1 MKNGIIGLFAIS
13 LLLGSILVISYQ
25 PAYAEQIITAKS
37 TSLETTSILELKN
50 NQGNTANI
58 ESVRIW
64 LSGDNSFKSFKTEK
78 GWTGKFEVGG
88 QVLVFTTQ
96 ELIKPGESVKF
107 GIKTVSENPAIN
119 WKAIDQNDQVIQSAK
134 TITAPPALETTPE
147 INKSETT
154 PEINKT
160 EIIAIK
166 NESMFRFIPE
176 KPSPGSD
183 FRIIGEDFV
192 PNKNLDFYID
202 DYMIKSITTDN
213 DGKFITTATIPDNL
227 FSERT
232 EFIITDSS
240 GGEKTISIRLSSNE
254 KREISETIKI
264 SIANTPQNVKR
275 GEIVILEGGGTPN
288 TTLTLTT
295 SYQNGILLGVNT
307 ASVGSDGKWSYDF
320 LISPDFD
327 LKKIN
332 VEVTDGK
339 SKIVR
344 NMQVLSANLINI
356 SPSESRYEIGDTV
369 IFSGTALPNEEI
381 SLIIEDPIQAEI
393 FSRTLGV
400 GDSGNITF
408 NFKIDNNFMEGTY
421 ILHAFQGNEHSVSAI
436 GVGEPPKEIL
446 IVDTGALN
454 YASGD
459 KVDLRL
465 NANPNSVL
473 SLVVVDSSDR
483 EKISDTV
490 NLGPD
495 GFEIYYIN
503 TAELGTGSF
512 TVEIRH
518 GNSVSSAIFTVGLS
532 TGSGP
537 IAFQSTKDEYEPGDQ
552 VLILGK
558 TGINSLLTVTFS
570 DPNGTIIK
578 KAETFSDKNGI
589 FKLDNFRIP
598 TDANPGN
605 WNISVKSGG
614 NFANHTFS
622 VFEHDGGI
630 IITIDHENK
639 IYATGETI
647 TITGAFATP
656 GVTVLISIFDSDGN
670 QLANLDVRATN
681 NGEFYYPWTIPVDL
695 VPGDYEIIIDDFK
708 TNNSISFS
716 IM

>member
-1 MKNGIIGLFAIS
+1 MIGLLAIS
-13 LLLGSILVISYQ
+13 LLLGSILVISHQ

-64 LSGDNSFKSFKTEK
+64 LSEDNSFKSFKTEK

-96 ELIKPGESVKF
+96 ELIKPGENVKF

-134 TITAPPALETTPE
+134 TITAPPVLETTPE
-147 INKSETT
+147 INTPETT
-154 PEINKT
+154 PET
-160 EIIAIK
+160 TPEIIAIK
-166 NESMFRFIPE
+166 NESIFRFIPE

-183 FRIIGEDFV
+183 FRILGENFV
-192 PNKNLDFYID
+192 PNQNLDFYIG

-213 DGKFITTATIPDNL
+213 DGKFITTATIPDN
-227 FSERT
+227 FPSERT
-232 EFIITDSS
+232 DFIMADS
-240 GGEKTISIRLSSNE
+240 GGSEKTVSIRLSSAE

-264 SIANTPQNVKR
+264 SIGNTPQNAKR
-275 GEIVILEGGGTPN
+275 GETVIMEGNGTPN

-295 SYQNGILLGVNT
+295 SYQDGTLLGVNT
-307 ASVGSDGKWSYDF
+307 ASVGSDGKWSFDF

-332 VEVTDGK
+332 IEVTDGK
-339 SKIVR
+339 SKIIR
-344 NMQVLSANLINI
+344 NVQVHSANLINI
-356 SPSESRYEIGDTV
+356 SSLEPRYEIGDTV
-369 IFSGTALPNEEI
+369 TFSGTALPNEEI
-381 SLIIEDPIQAEI
+381 SLIIEDPIQVEI

-408 NFKIDNNFMEGTY
+408 DFKIDNNFMEGTY
-421 ILHAFQGNEHSVSAI
+421 ILYAFQGNEQGVSAI
-436 GVGEPPKEIL
+436 GIGEPPKEIL
-446 IVDTGALN
+446 IVDTSELN

-473 SLVVVDSSDR
+473 SLIVVDSSDR

-495 GFEIYYIN
+495 GFEIYYVD
-503 TAELGTGSF
+503 TTELGTGSF

-518 GNSVSSAIFTVGLS
+518 GNSVSSAIFTIGLS

-537 IAFQSTKDEYEPGDQ
+537 IVFSSTKDEYEQGDQ

-558 TGINSLLTVTFS
+558 TGIDSLLTITFS
-570 DPNGTIIK
+570 YPNGNIIK
-578 KAETFSDKNGI
+578 KVETFSDKNGI

-598 TDANPGN
+598 PDGNIGN
-605 WNISVKSGG
+605 WNVNVKSGG
-614 NFANHTFS
+614 NFANHAFS
-622 VFEHDGGI
+622 VFEQDEGI
-630 IITIDHENK
+630 IVTLDRENNT
-639 IYATGETI
+639 YTLGETI
-647 TITGAFATP
+647 TITGAFAVP
-656 GVTVLISIFDSDGN
+656 GVNVAISILDIDGN
-670 QLANLDVRATN
+670 QIDDLDVRATN
-681 NGEFYYPWTIPVDL
+681 NGEYYYPWTVPIDL
-695 VPGDYEIIIDDFK
+695 VPGTYEIIVDDFR

-716 IM
+716 IV

>member
-1 MKNGIIGLFAIS
+1 MKIGIIGLFAIS

-25 PAYAEQIITAKS
+25 PAYAEQVITATS

-64 LSGDNSFKSFKTEK
+64 LSEDNSFKSFKTEK

-96 ELIKPGESVKF
+96 ELIKPGENVKF

-119 WKAIDQNDQVIQSAK
+119 WKAIDQNDQIIQSAK
-134 TITAPPALETTPE
+134 TITAAPALETTP
-147 INKSETT
+147 ETT

-160 EIIAIK
+160 EIITIK
-166 NESMFRFIPE
+166 DESIFRFIPE

-183 FRIIGEDFV
+183 FRVIGENFA
-192 PNKNLDFYID
+192 PNQNLDFYIG

-227 FSERT
+227 SSERT
-232 EFIITDSS
+232 EFIMTDSG
-240 GGEKTISIRLSSNE
+240 GGEKTISIRLSSAE

-264 SIANTPQNVKR
+264 SIANTPHNAKR
-275 GEIVILEGGGTPN
+275 GETVIMEGNGTPN

-295 SYQNGILLGVNT
+295 SYQDGTLLGVNT

-320 LISPDFD
+320 LISPDFG

-332 VEVTDGK
+332 IEVTDGK

-344 NMQVLSANLINI
+344 NVQVVSANLINI
-356 SPSESRYEIGDTV
+356 SSSESRYEIGDTV
-369 IFSGTALPNEEI
+369 TFSGTAIPNEEI
-381 SLIIEDPIQAEI
+381 SLIIEDPIQVEI

-400 GDSGNITF
+400 GNSGNITF
-408 NFKIDNNFMEGTY
+408 DFKIDNNFMEGTY
-421 ILHAFQGNEHSVSAI
+421 ILYTFQGTEQSVSAI
-436 GVGEPPKEIL
+436 GVGESPKEIL
-446 IVDTGALN
+446 IVNTGVLN
-454 YASGD
+454 YASGN

-495 GFEIYYIN
+495 GFEIYYID

-518 GNSVSSAIFTVGLS
+518 GNSVSSTIFTVGLS

-537 IAFQSTKDEYEPGDQ
+537 IVFQSTKDEYEKGDQ

-558 TGINSLLTVTFS
+558 TGIDSLLTITFS

-578 KAETFSDKNGI
+578 KVETFSDKNGI

-598 TDANPGN
+598 TDATSGN
-605 WNISVKSGG
+605 WNVNIKSGG
-614 NFANHTFS
+614 NFANYIFS
-622 VFEHDGGI
+622 VFEQDEGI
-630 IITIDHENK
+630 IVNLDHENK
-639 IYATGETI
+639 IYSSGETI
-647 TITGAFATP
+647 TITGSFAVP
-656 GVTVLISIFDSDGN
+656 GVKVIISIFDPDGN
-670 QLANLDVRATN
+670 QIADLEARATK
-681 NGEFYYPWTIPVDL
+681 NGEFYHPWTIPADL
-695 VPGDYEIIIDDFK
+695 VPGDYEIIVDDSRA
-708 TNNSISFS
+708 NNSISFS